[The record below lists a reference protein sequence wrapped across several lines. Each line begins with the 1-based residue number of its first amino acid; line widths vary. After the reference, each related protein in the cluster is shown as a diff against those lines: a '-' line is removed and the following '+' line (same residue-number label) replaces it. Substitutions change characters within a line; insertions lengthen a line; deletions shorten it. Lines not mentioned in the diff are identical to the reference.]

1 VSTHEEEV
9 RRRWLGHGGHADR
22 ARGARAR
29 GAGAL
34 ARLGHTHGQG
44 KGGEGRAVATPSA
57 TRGEEEGMERGM
69 GGAHHEQTETN
80 DMGSTW
86 PLADGV
92 LGSTR
97 RQRQGEDTQA
107 RSEATTLGEEA

>member
-1 VSTHEEEV
+1 
-9 RRRWLGHGGHADR
+9 
-22 ARGARAR
+22 
-29 GAGAL
+29 
-34 ARLGHTHGQG
+34 
-44 KGGEGRAVATPSA
+44 
-57 TRGEEEGMERGM
+57 MERGM